1 MTTEPEH
8 HDETTTALRRR
19 RTALPLGR
27 IILWTLIVT
36 LSAACLWLWWAMG
49 KIYDQFLRQQR
60 QKHAPIT
67 TEPAK
72 K

>member
-1 MTTEPEH
+1 MTDPEH
-8 HDETTTALRRR
+8 SDLNPTPRRR

-36 LSAACLWLWWAMG
+36 LTAACLWLWWAMG
-49 KIYDQFLRQQR
+49 KVYDQFQRQQR
-60 QKHAPIT
+60 QKHPPTT

>member
-8 HDETTTALRRR
+8 LDETTTAPRRR

-49 KIYDQFLRQQR
+49 EI
-60 QKHAPIT
+60 
-67 TEPAK
+67 
-72 K
+72 